1 MKVFETSRIGLPG
14 LFSLLGLCLGLLAQQ
29 ASAQTQAEKN
39 EVQRR
44 YQEDGSGLY
53 MQVAT
58 GQALADCL
66 REARNSRAEFMHSAP
81 PHAPKEE
88 LERNQRQRCDVHQG
102 ADREACE
109 ARMRGEGQRSGS
121 VEGGGV
127 MREISRPEP
136 RRGRP

>member
-1 MKVFETSRIGLPG
+1 MKHVSWR
-14 LFSLLGLCLGLLAQQ
+14 LGLLGVCLSTLLPF
-29 ASAQTQAEKN
+29 ASAQTQADKKEA
-39 EVQRR
+39 QRR
-44 YQEDGSGLY
+44 FQEEVAACHSGR
-53 MQVAT
+53 T

-66 REARNSRAEFMHSAP
+66 REARNSRAEYLHSPAP
-81 PHAPKEE
+81 PAKSDE

-127 MREISRPEP
+127 LREISRPEH
-136 RRGRP
+136 RRGKP

>member
-1 MKVFETSRIGLPG
+1 MKHVSWRLG
-14 LFSLLGLCLGLLAQQ
+14 LLGLCLSVVWPY
-29 ASAQTQAEKN
+29 ASAQTQAEKK
-39 EVQRR
+39 EAQRR
-44 YQEDGSGLY
+44 YQEEVRACHSGR
-53 MQVAT
+53 T

-66 REARNSRAEFMHSAP
+66 REARNSRADFMHSATLP
-81 PHAPKEE
+81 AKSEE

-127 MREISRPEP
+127 LREISRPEP

>member
-1 MKVFETSRIGLPG
+1 MKFFYGGLG
-14 LFSLLGLCLGLLAQQ
+14 LLGLCLGLSVQQ
-29 ASAQTQAEKN
+29 AAAQAQTEKKEAQRRFQE
-39 EVQRR
+39 EVQACH
-44 YQEDGSGLY
+44 SGR
-53 MQVAT
+53 T

-66 REARNSRAEFMHSAP
+66 RDARNSRAEFLHNAP
-81 PHAPKEE
+81 PPAKTEE
-88 LERNQRQRCDVHQG
+88 LERNQRQRCEVHQG

-127 MREISRPEP
+127 MREINRPEH